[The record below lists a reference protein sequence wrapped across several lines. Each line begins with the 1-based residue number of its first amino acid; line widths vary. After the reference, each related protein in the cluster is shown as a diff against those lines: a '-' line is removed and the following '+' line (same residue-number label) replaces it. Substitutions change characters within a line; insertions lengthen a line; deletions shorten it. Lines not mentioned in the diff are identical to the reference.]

1 MHFGESKDGKC
12 PLHDNVESRHEQE
25 IKEAAEKAMDKVRAE
40 NPNVSEADL
49 KIQISD
55 QLKRAEEA
63 RKNRIAQPEHH
74 AGAFAHVRRPVGFM
88 PPLPQEPAM
97 NVREEVIRPGFPGGA
112 PFRGVNPINLGRGF
126 DNLQYVHD
134 LVGPGPVRNDINV
147 APPWQPPNYPNLGQP
162 ANGPNVAQPQ
172 NIANLARRPNLQNM
186 GIPANPPNP
195 AIPLNHPN
203 YLPGYAGME
212 INRLCP
218 NCDERHG
225 RWEPCAWG

>member
-97 NVREEVIRPGFPGGA
+97 NVREEVIRPGFPGEA

-126 DNLQYVHD
+126 ENLQYVHG
-134 LVGPGPVRNDINV
+134 LVGPGPVRNDFNV

-195 AIPLNHPN
+195 GIPLNNPN

-212 INRLCP
+212 VNRLCP